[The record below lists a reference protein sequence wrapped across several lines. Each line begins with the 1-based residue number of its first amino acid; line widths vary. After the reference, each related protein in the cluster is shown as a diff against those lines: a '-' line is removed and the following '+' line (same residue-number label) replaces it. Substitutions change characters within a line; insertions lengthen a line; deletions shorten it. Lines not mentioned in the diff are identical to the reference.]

1 MLLMTITIVY
11 VSYCKLINV
20 KILFFI
26 ALENYLRPPP
36 PPELP
41 PELLELLLPLLLLLP
56 PEYEDEEL
64 ELLEYEELELLEFD
78 DPVYLLLELFE
89 YELLGCEL
97 DLVGVPVE

>member
-64 ELLEYEELELLEFD
+64 ELLELD
-78 DPVYLLLELFE
+78 DPEYLLLELFE

>member
-1 MLLMTITIVY
+1 MLLMTIPILY
-11 VSYCKLINV
+11 VSYCRLFNV
-20 KILFFI
+20 KILLLFRS
-26 ALENYLRPPP
+26 NYLRP

-41 PELLELLLPLLLLLP
+41 PELLELLLPPLLLLLP
-56 PEYEDEEL
+56 EYEDDEL

-78 DPVYLLLELFE
+78 DPEYLLLELFE